1 MPHLILEY
9 SANVIEPDFSELF
22 RECHQLLANQ
32 LPTQIKSCKS
42 RAIKCLNYYV
52 GEGVANSAFV
62 HMTLKIMPGR
72 SQEVLQTAGQ
82 ELLILLKKYF
92 SESCQQ
98 LNLGF
103 SVEIN
108 ELTLPYAKS

>member
-9 SANVIEPDFSELF
+9 SANVIEPNFSELF
-22 RECHQLLANQ
+22 RECHQLLASQ
-32 LPTQIKSCKS
+32 LPTKIENCKS
-42 RAIKCLNYYV
+42 RTIKCLNYYV
-52 GEGVANSAFV
+52 GEGIADSAFV
-62 HMTLKIMPGR
+62 HVTLKIMPGR
-72 SQEVLQTAGQ
+72 SQAVLQTAGQ
-82 ELLILLKKYF
+82 GLLALLKKYF

-108 ELTLPYAKS
+108 ELTLPYAKG